1 MTKKEVPEYMLPK
14 NDHVFKRLFGYEGN
28 ENITKNLVSNIIGEE
43 IKTLEFKNP
52 YLLRESREDKEEILD
67 IKAELNN
74 HIQCDIEMQIGNYH
88 DLEKRILDSWA
99 KIYRQSIG
107 KSKKYIDMKKT
118 IVIFITTFDV
128 DSLKGLKQYWTKWGI
143 FEENLQIKLTDI
155 FEIDIIELSKAK
167 RLLKTGAF
175 TGTEEL
181 KDFRN
186 WVKFLINPQ
195 FMEET
200 KMEDVN
206 EEIKKAYE
214 IWQDLSNSEEER
226 EAAERRFMNL
236 GSLEYAKKYEYN
248 LGKAEGKA
256 EQQKEIAK
264 KMLDKNIPIDTIVE
278 VTGLSKEEIE
288 KLK

>member
-1 MTKKEVPEYMLPK
+1 MLPK
-14 NDHVFKRLFGYEGN
+14 NDHIFKRLFGYEGN

-52 YLLRESREDKEEILD
+52 YLLRESKEDKEEILD

-74 HIQCDIEMQIGNYH
+74 NTLCDIEIQVGNYH
-88 DLEKRILDSWA
+88 DLEKRILNSWA

-107 KSKKYIDMKKT
+107 KSQNYIDMKKT
-118 IVIFITTFDV
+118 IVIFITTFNV
-128 DSLKGLKQYWTKWGI
+128 DSLRGLKQYWTKWGI

-155 FEIDIIELSKAK
+155 FEVDIIELSKAK
-167 RLLKTGAF
+167 RLLKAGKF
-175 TGTEEL
+175 NGTEEL

-186 WVKFLINPQ
+186 WIKFLINPQ
-195 FMEET
+195 FMEDA

-214 IWQDLSNSEEER
+214 IWQDLNNSEEER

-248 LGKAEGKA
+248 LGKEEGIAEGKA

-264 KMLDKNIPIDTIVE
+264 KMLDKGIEIE
-278 VTGLSKEEIE
+278 VIAEFTGLSEEEIKE
-288 KLK
+288 LK

>member
-1 MTKKEVPEYMLPK
+1 MLPK
-14 NDHVFKRLFGYEGN
+14 NDHIFKRLFGYEGN

-52 YLLRESREDKEEILD
+52 YLLRESKNDKEEILD

-74 HIQCDIEMQIGNYH
+74 NIQCDIEMQIGNYH

-155 FEIDIIELSKAK
+155 FEVDIIELSKAK
-167 RLLKTGAF
+167 RLLKIGTF
-175 TGTEEL
+175 NGTEEL

-186 WVKFLINPQ
+186 WIKFLINPQ

-214 IWQDLSNSEEER
+214 IWQDLTKSNEER

-236 GSLEYAKKYEYN
+236 GSLEYAKKYEYD
-248 LGKAEGKA
+248 LGRAEGKA
-256 EQQKEIAK
+256 EGRAEGEKKKQKA
-264 KMLDKNIPIDTIVE
+264 T
-278 VTGLSKEEIE
+278 
-288 KLK
+288 

>member
-1 MTKKEVPEYMLPK
+1 
-14 NDHVFKRLFGYEGN
+14 
-28 ENITKNLVSNIIGEE
+28 
-43 IKTLEFKNP
+43 
-52 YLLRESREDKEEILD
+52 
-67 IKAELNN
+67 
-74 HIQCDIEMQIGNYH
+74 
-88 DLEKRILDSWA
+88 
-99 KIYRQSIG
+99 
-107 KSKKYIDMKKT
+107 MKKT

-128 DSLKGLKQYWTKWGI
+128 DNLKGLKQYWTKWGI

-167 RLLKTGAF
+167 RLLKTGTF
-175 TGTEEL
+175 TGADEL

-256 EQQKEIAK
+256 EGKKENQKEIAK
-264 KMLDKNIPIDTIVE
+264 NMLNKGIDIKLISEITE
-278 VTGLSKEEIE
+278 LTEEEIIN
-288 KLK
+288 LKKNNI